1 MIHENILVDD
11 LDQIEKLF
19 VNFSEGIFNNRN
31 NCINNVLLMIT
42 FLTLSKYSI
51 LIRGI
56 LKLMQDGELIFIRVR
71 RGSLVPSHVMYAYDL

>member
-1 MIHENILVDD
+1 
-11 LDQIEKLF
+11 
-19 VNFSEGIFNNRN
+19 
-31 NCINNVLLMIT
+31 MIT